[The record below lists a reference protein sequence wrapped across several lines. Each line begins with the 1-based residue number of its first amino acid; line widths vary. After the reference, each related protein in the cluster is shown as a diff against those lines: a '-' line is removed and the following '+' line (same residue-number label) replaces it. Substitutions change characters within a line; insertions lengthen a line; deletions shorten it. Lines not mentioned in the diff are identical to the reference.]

1 MKVSNCCDYNIG
13 NKPLVHIGICPEC
26 NQMCTYREVSEK
38 DFKEYKLNT
47 MSKNKTPVT
56 KIYEMVLHYQSI
68 TTPYAL
74 TALSRLCQS
83 ELENE
88 KNAIKMAYD
97 EGHYDGGTTDRIF
110 LDEEDYF
117 SKNYE
122 DLTINPD

>member
-1 MKVSNCCDYNIG
+1 
-13 NKPLVHIGICPEC
+13 
-26 NQMCTYREVSEK
+26 
-38 DFKEYKLNT
+38 
-47 MSKNKTPVT
+47 
-56 KIYEMVLHYQSI
+56 MVLHYQSI

-117 SKNYE
+117 SKSYE
-122 DLTINPD
+122 DLTIKP